1 MELIKTWEF
10 RINKNTDD
18 STQKYPD
25 LPFSMA
31 LQAGENTYSAN
42 VSFNIV
48 NQNLQITIYDDSD
61 NIIQPRINVGSNIDL
76 FFIIGYSLIYN
87 DELSRFEFYKG

>member
-1 MELIKTWEF
+1 
-10 RINKNTDD
+10 
-18 STQKYPD
+18 
-25 LPFSMA
+25 MA
-31 LQAGENTYSAN
+31 LQAGENTYSAK

-87 DELSRFEFYKG
+87 DELSRFEFYKD